1 MPGKGLGGKRRTL
14 TAQCGKVIQGNPERL
29 SVLVRLHTKCC
40 ASCQQDRA
48 MANSVGEKFQRDN
61 VVPFDAH
68 YTAQR
73 PAVVRIGEKGKTV
86 MTMEAPSVLGGGQ
99 FADGNSFQDILNS
112 ATEVVEKKKK
122 AKKKAKKKKRY

>member
-1 MPGKGLGGKRRTL
+1 MPGKGFGGKRRTL

-40 ASCQQDRA
+40 ASCQADRG
-48 MANSVGEKFQRDN
+48 MANAVGQAFQRDN
-61 VVPFDAH
+61 LVSFDSH

-73 PAVVRIGEKGKTV
+73 PAVVRLAQEGKTAI
-86 MTMEAPSVLGGGQ
+86 TIEAPSVLGGGQ
-99 FADGNSFQDILNS
+99 FADGNTFQDILNS

-122 AKKKAKKKKRY
+122 AKKKKKKKRY